1 VKVKDVMTRDVQLVP
16 PHESVQE
23 AARLL
28 ADVAVGAVPVGR
40 ESRPEGILTDRDIL
54 IRLVAEGG
62 DPKGTQVRSIM
73 SADLVTCHED
83 DEAEATAD
91 AMRQRQVRRM
101 PVVDKDGRLVGIVTL
116 SDIARGRPAEK
127 MTREEE
133 LREAA
138 GDKPAIAQGDAE
150 PQ

>member
-1 VKVKDVMTRDVQLVP
+1 VKVKDVMTRDVQLVRP
-16 PHESVQE
+16 EETAQE

-28 ADVAVGAVPVGR
+28 ADIAAGAVPIGR
-40 ESRPEGILTDRDIL
+40 DLRPEGVLTDRDIL
-54 IRLVAEGG
+54 IRLVAEGK
-62 DPKGTQVRSIM
+62 DPTTTTVGSIM
-73 SADLVTCHED
+73 SADLLCCHEN
-83 DEAEATAD
+83 DEAEATAE

-101 PVVDKDGRLVGIVTL
+101 PVLDNEGRLAGIVTL
-116 SDIARGRPAEK
+116 SDIARGRPAEQ

-138 GDKPAIAQGDAE
+138 GDKPATAQGTAE

>member
-1 VKVKDVMTRDVQLVP
+1 VKVKDVMTRDVQLVA

-62 DPKGTQVRSIM
+62 DAKTTQVRAIM
-73 SADLVTCHED
+73 SANLLTCHED
-83 DEAEATAD
+83 DEAEPTAEK
-91 AMRQRQVRRM
+91 MRQRQVRRL
-101 PVVDKDGRLVGIVTL
+101 PVVDNDGRLIGIVTL
-116 SDIARGRPAEK
+116 SDIARGRRAEE

-133 LREAA
+133 RREAA
-138 GDKPAIAQGDAE
+138 GDKPAVAQGDAE